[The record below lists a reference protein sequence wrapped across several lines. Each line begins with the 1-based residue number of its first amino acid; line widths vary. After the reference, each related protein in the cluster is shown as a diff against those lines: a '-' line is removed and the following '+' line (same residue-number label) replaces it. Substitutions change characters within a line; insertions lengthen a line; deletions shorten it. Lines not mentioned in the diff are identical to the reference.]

1 MHAVS
6 PFDPPNIHRTNVD
19 IREHWKYGSQPE
31 IASYGFPVTE
41 RHRLTI
47 TITMSL
53 YRELCELAGPRRLSA
68 WMEDAAWRKIRT
80 LRGEGPPPGARGA
93 PATPPI
99 SRLPSLPPPPWCWSP
114 LRPPQITESSE
125 DLVDL

>member
-1 MHAVS
+1 MYIRG
-6 PFDPPNIHRTNVD
+6 NIGK
-19 IREHWKYGSQPE
+19 IRGQAE
-31 IASYGFPVTE
+31 IASYGFPVAE

-47 TITMSL
+47 TITLSL

-80 LRGEGPPPGARGA
+80 LGEEDPQPGARGA
-93 PATPPI
+93 PLTPPT
-99 SRLPSLPPPPWCWSP
+99 SRLPGLPQPPWCWSP
-114 LRPPQITESSE
+114 LRPPRIMESSE